1 MSNFCFIVKLLT
13 TYQNVLLQQ
22 FRTFNMVLHTKSA
35 DFLKQATLRV
45 QNLITEGYIKILKS
59 GISRENDQLSFDI
72 LII

>member
-1 MSNFCFIVKLLT
+1 
-13 TYQNVLLQQ
+13 
-22 FRTFNMVLHTKSA
+22 MVLHTKSA